1 MSELKNKKVLL
12 VITGGI
18 AAYKA
23 LELIRLLK
31 KKGSLVKT
39 ILSKNANKFV
49 TPLSV
54 TALSQE
60 KVYTDLF
67 DPSSEAEMD
76 HITLSRWA
84 DIILIAPA
92 TANTLSKISN
102 ANADDLAST
111 VLLAADKEFY
121 IAPAMNVRMWEN
133 KSNQNNVNIIK
144 NMGHEF
150 IGPDIGDMACGEYGE
165 GKMTEPLEI
174 INYLE
179 KKSKELKKNN
189 GLKALV
195 TAGPTKEFIDP
206 VRYITNKS
214 SGKQGYEIANA
225 LKRSGFHTTLISGPT
240 QLDPVRGVK
249 IINISSA
256 KEMFDAVIENLPVDV
271 AIFSAAVADFK
282 VKDLSEA
289 KIKNKESF
297 SLSLEKNIDILKH
310 VSNHNS
316 LRPKLV
322 LGFSA
327 ETNDIIENSQKKINE
342 KNCDWLI
349 ANDVSN
355 KEIGFDSDFNEV
367 SILYKNGEI
376 ENISKDK
383 KSAIANKIVKKN
395 CFKFGIING

>member
-12 VITGGI
+12 IITGGI
-18 AAYKA
+18 AAYKS

-31 KKGSLVKT
+31 KKESLVKT
-39 ILSKNANKFV
+39 ILSKNAHKFV

-54 TALSQE
+54 TSLSQE
-60 KVYTDLF
+60 KVYSDLF
-67 DPSSEAEMD
+67 DPTSEAEMD
-76 HITLSRWA
+76 HISLSRWA

-111 VLLAADKEFY
+111 VLLAADKEFF

-133 KSNQNNVNIIK
+133 KSNENNVNILK

-165 GKMTEPLEI
+165 GKMTEPQEI
-174 INYLE
+174 INHLE
-179 KKSKELKKNN
+179 AKFKELKKNN

-214 SGKQGYEIANA
+214 SGKQGYEIANS
-225 LKRSGFHTTLISGPT
+225 LRRSGFNTTLVSGPT
-240 QLDPVRGVK
+240 QLNPIKGVNT
-249 IINISSA
+249 ININSA

-282 VKDLSEA
+282 VKGISET
-289 KIKNKESF
+289 KIKNKENF
-297 SLSLEKNIDILKH
+297 NLSLEKNIDILKH

-327 ETNDIIENSQKKINE
+327 ETKDVIENSQKKMNE

-383 KSAIANKIVKKN
+383 KFVIANKIVKKIVSN
-395 CFKFGIING
+395 LE

>member
-18 AAYKA
+18 AAYKS

-54 TALSQE
+54 TSLSQD
-60 KVYTDLF
+60 KVYSDLF
-67 DPSSEAEMD
+67 DASSEAEMD
-76 HITLSRWA
+76 HISLSRWA

-102 ANADDLAST
+102 ASADDLAST
-111 VLLAADKEFY
+111 VLLAADKEFF

-133 KSNQNNVNIIK
+133 KSNKNNVDILK

-165 GKMTEPLEI
+165 GKMTEPPEI
-174 INYLE
+174 IKYLDT
-179 KKSKELKKNN
+179 KLKELKKNN

-214 SGKQGYEIANA
+214 SGKQGYEIANS
-225 LKRSGFHTTLISGPT
+225 LRKSGFSTTLISGPT
-240 QLDPVRGVK
+240 QLNSIKGVNT
-249 IINISSA
+249 ININSA

-271 AIFSAAVADFK
+271 AVFSAAVADYK
-282 VKDLSEA
+282 VKNISET
-289 KIKNKESF
+289 KIKNKDNYN
-297 SLSLEKNIDILKH
+297 LSLEKNIDILRH

-342 KNCDWLI
+342 KNCDWLV

-355 KEIGFDSDFNEV
+355 QEIGFDSDYNEV

-376 ENISKDK
+376 EKISKDK
-383 KSAIANKIVKKN
+383 KSEIANKIVKKIVSN
-395 CFKFGIING
+395 LG

>member
-12 VITGGI
+12 IITGGI
-18 AAYKA
+18 AAYKS

-39 ILSKNANKFV
+39 ILSKNAHKFV

-54 TALSQE
+54 TSLSQE
-60 KVYTDLF
+60 KVYSDLF

-76 HITLSRWA
+76 HISLSRWA

-92 TANTLSKISN
+92 TANTLSKISS
-102 ANADDLAST
+102 AKADDLAST
-111 VLLAADKEFY
+111 VLLAADKEFF

-133 KSNQNNVNIIK
+133 KSNKNNVNILK

-165 GKMTEPLEI
+165 GKMTEPQEI
-174 INYLE
+174 INHLE
-179 KKSKELKKNN
+179 AKFKELKKNN

-214 SGKQGYEIANA
+214 SGKQGYEIANS
-225 LKRSGFHTTLISGPT
+225 LRRSGFNTTLISGPT
-240 QLDPVRGVK
+240 QLDPIKG
-249 IINISSA
+249 INTININSA

-271 AIFSAAVADFK
+271 AIFTAAVADFK
-282 VKDLSEA
+282 VKDISET
-289 KIKNKESF
+289 KIKNKENYN
-297 SLSLEKNIDILKH
+297 LSLEKNIDILKH

-327 ETNDIIENSQKKINE
+327 ETNDIIKNSQKKINE

-355 KEIGFDSDFNEV
+355 QEIGFDSEFNEV
-367 SILYKNGEI
+367 NILYKNGKI

-383 KSAIANKIVKKN
+383 KSVIANKIVKKIVSN
-395 CFKFGIING
+395 LE

>member
-18 AAYKA
+18 AAYKS

-31 KKGSLVKT
+31 KKGSSVKT

-67 DPSSEAEMD
+67 DANSEAEMD
-76 HITLSRWA
+76 HISLSRWA

-133 KSNQNNVNIIK
+133 KSNQNNVNILK

-214 SGKQGYEIANA
+214 SGKQGYEIANS
-225 LKRSGFHTTLISGPT
+225 LKRSGFNTTLISGPT
-240 QLDPVRGVK
+240 QLDPIKGVK
-249 IINISSA
+249 IININSA

-271 AIFSAAVADFK
+271 AIFTAAVADFK
-282 VKDLSEA
+282 VKDISET
-289 KIKNKESF
+289 KIKNKENYN
-297 SLSLEKNIDILKH
+297 LSLEKNIDILKH

-327 ETNDIIENSQKKINE
+327 ETNDIIKNSQKKINE

-355 KEIGFDSDFNEV
+355 QEIGFDSEFNEV
-367 SILYKNGEI
+367 NILYKNGKI

-383 KSAIANKIVKKN
+383 KSVIANKIVKKIVSN
-395 CFKFGIING
+395 LE

>member
-18 AAYKA
+18 AAYKS
-23 LELIRLLK
+23 LELIRILK
-31 KKGSLVKT
+31 KKECSVKT

-54 TALSQE
+54 TSLSQE
-60 KVYTDLF
+60 KVYSDLF

-76 HITLSRWA
+76 HISLSRWA

-102 ANADDLAST
+102 ASADDLAST
-111 VLLAADKEFY
+111 VLLAADKEFF

-133 KSNQNNVNIIK
+133 KSNKNNVNILK

-150 IGPDIGDMACGEYGE
+150 IGPIIGDMACGEYGE
-165 GKMTEPLEI
+165 GKMTEPQEIVKYLEI
-174 INYLE
+174 
-179 KKSKELKKNN
+179 KHKELKKNN
-189 GLKALV
+189 GLKAIV

-206 VRYITNKS
+206 VRYITNRS
-214 SGKQGYEIANA
+214 SGKQGYEIANS
-225 LKRSGFHTTLISGPT
+225 LKKSGFNTTLISGPT
-240 QLDPVRGVK
+240 QLDPIKG
-249 IINISSA
+249 INTINISSA
-256 KEMFDAVIENLPVDV
+256 KEMFDSVIENLPADV

-282 VKDLSEA
+282 VKDVSEN
-289 KIKNKESF
+289 KIKNKENY

-327 ETNDIIENSQKKINE
+327 ETNNIIENSQKKIAE

-355 KEIGFDSDFNEV
+355 QEIGFDSDFNEV
-367 SILYKNGEI
+367 SILYKSGEI
-376 ENISKDK
+376 EKISKDK
-383 KSAIANKIVKKN
+383 KSVIANKIVRK
-395 CFKFGIING
+395 IISNLD

>member
-31 KKGSLVKT
+31 KKGSSVKT

-67 DPSSEAEMD
+67 DSSSEAEMD
-76 HITLSRWA
+76 HISLSRWA

-133 KSNQNNVNIIK
+133 KSNQNNVNILK

-174 INYLE
+174 INFLE

-214 SGKQGYEIANA
+214 SGKQGYEIANS
-225 LKRSGFHTTLISGPT
+225 LKRSGFNTTLISGPT
-240 QLDPVRGVK
+240 QLDPIKGVK
-249 IINISSA
+249 IININSA

-282 VKDLSEA
+282 VKEVSET
-289 KIKNKESF
+289 KIKNKENY

-327 ETNDIIENSQKKINE
+327 ETNDIVENSQKKINE

-383 KSAIANKIVKKN
+383 KSAIANKIVKKIVSN
-395 CFKFGIING
+395 LE